1 MRTIVIEAKTQII
14 LKVDDNAPL
23 EDVLSQLEVT
33 SGDSSADVEDFEI
46 VDYFDNN
53 GPEHFKKFAKIIH
66 DI

>member
-1 MRTIVIEAKTQII
+1 MFDTFEARVK
-14 LKVDDNAPL
+14 N
-23 EDVLSQLEVT
+23 
-33 SGDSSADVEDFEI
+33 DSKIDFEI